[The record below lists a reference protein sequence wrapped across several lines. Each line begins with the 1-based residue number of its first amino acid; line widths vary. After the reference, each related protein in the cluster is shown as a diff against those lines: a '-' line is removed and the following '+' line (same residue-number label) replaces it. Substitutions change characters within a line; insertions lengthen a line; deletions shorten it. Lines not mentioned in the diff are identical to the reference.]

1 MTMKK
6 MNLNKFQE
14 ECVSVLDHMDPDGI
28 LITKNGKPIARV
40 IPASSNTAH
49 LIGSLKKK
57 ISVKGNIFS
66 TGCTWNAKS

>member
-1 MTMKK
+1 MKK